1 MTVIK
6 VGTSSWADRTL
17 VRSGWYPREA
27 NTPAGRLRHYAGR
40 FALVEVDTSYYA
52 VPAPETTQGWVDAT
66 GDDFT
71 FNVKAYRLFTGHP
84 TPVATL
90 PADLRPVGGPAQIRR
105 RDLPPTAYDELWR
118 RFRAALDPIAAADRL
133 GAVLLQFP
141 PWLARGDAARRRI
154 AELADRCRPW
164 RVAVELRHGSWFD
177 GRAALET
184 LAFLRDQGLTFCCVD
199 MPQGHPES
207 VPPILHATAEL
218 AMVRMHGHST
228 AWDGGDKE
236 DRFRYAYGDRELRIW
251 SDLLTEFA
259 EQADELHVLF
269 NNCCAGQAQRD
280 AERLTG
286 LLAAGRVPA
295 GRSARQ
301 SAGRVSAGRSARH

>member
-17 VRSGWYPREA
+17 LRSGWYPREV
-27 NTPAGRLRHYAGR
+27 NDPAGRLGYYADR

-52 VPAPETTQGWVDAT
+52 VPTPETTQGWVEAT
-66 GDDFT
+66 PDGFT

-90 PADLRPVGGPAQIRR
+90 PADLRPAGGPDRIRR
-105 RDLPPTAYDELWR
+105 RDLPSPAYDELWR
-118 RFRAALDPIAAADRL
+118 RFRAALAPIAAADRL

-141 PWLARGDAARRRI
+141 PWLARSDAARRRI

-177 GRAALET
+177 GPAALET
-184 LAFLRDQGLTFCCVD
+184 LAFLREHELTNCGVD
-199 MPQGHPES
+199 MPQDRPES
-207 VPPILHATAEL
+207 VPPILVATAGL

-228 AWDGGDKE
+228 EWDSGDKE
-236 DRFRYAYGDRELRIW
+236 DRFRYAYGDRELRCW
-251 SDLLTEFA
+251 SELLTELA
-259 EQADELHVLF
+259 GQADELHVLF

-280 AERLTG
+280 AERLAE
-286 LLAAGRVPA
+286 LLGAPAATAARTVGVAAGA
-295 GRSARQ
+295 DRSPPR
-301 SAGRVSAGRSARH
+301 

>member
-17 VRSGWYPREA
+17 LRSGWYPREA
-27 NTPAGRLRHYAGR
+27 NTPAGRLSYYAGR

-52 VPAPETTQGWVDAT
+52 VPVPETTQGWVDAT

-184 LAFLRDQGLTFCCVD
+184 LAFLRDHGLTFCCVD

-218 AMVRMHGHST
+218 AVVRMHGHST

-236 DRFRYAYGDRELRIW
+236 DRFRYVYGDRELRIW
-251 SDLLTEFA
+251 SELLTELA

-280 AERLTG
+280 AERLTE
-286 LLAAGRVPA
+286 LLAARRVPA
-295 GRSARQ
+295 GRSR
-301 SAGRVSAGRSARH
+301 R